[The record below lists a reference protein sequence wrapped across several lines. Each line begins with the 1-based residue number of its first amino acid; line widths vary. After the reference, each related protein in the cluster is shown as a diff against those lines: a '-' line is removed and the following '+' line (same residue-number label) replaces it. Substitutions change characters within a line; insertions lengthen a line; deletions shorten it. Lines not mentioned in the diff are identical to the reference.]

1 MSFSVV
7 VMKKERDRTSF
18 ESLYPVKKAYRNT
31 KVGHTG
37 TLDRFA
43 TGLMIVLTGEAT
55 RLNPL
60 FSGYGKSYRACL
72 EFGRTTDT
80 LDSEGQVTLA
90 GGRIPSIEEIR
101 AVLPTFLGTQLQQP
115 PVYSAIHVNGKR
127 AYKEAR
133 KGNEVEMPLRQIEIT
148 DISIIS
154 YEAPFLVFD
163 VSVSKG
169 TYIRALARD
178 IASRLDTV
186 GHLRE
191 LERYRVGPFTYSSLT
206 HIPST
211 EAETE
216 SAVSL
221 ACRERIDYDPAF
233 LGRVKNGCF
242 LPEGIISATG
252 SGDGYYR
259 LYSEGRFIGIIEK
272 RGGCRVAALTE
283 RENL

>member
-1 MSFSVV
+1 MIYDLNSRGNLIRLLDIDKDFIIDLKYAGSDNFTGQKVYSSGECWMDRHTAEILIKARDIFKKDGYRV
-7 VMKKERDRTSF
+7 KVMD
-18 ESLYPVKKAYRNT
+18 AYRPISAQKKFWEILPNDDFVARPPDMSKPRT
-31 KVGHTG
+31 FRPGH
-37 TLDRFA
+37 LN
-43 TGLMIVLTGEAT
+43 GLAV
-55 RLNPL
+55 
-60 FSGYGKSYRACL
+60 
-72 EFGRTTDT
+72 D
-80 LDSEGQVTLA
+80 VTLTDM
-90 GGRIPSIEEIR
+90 E
-101 AVLPTFLGTQLQQP
+101 
-115 PVYSAIHVNGKR
+115 
-127 AYKEAR
+127 
-133 KGNEVEMPLRQIEIT
+133 GNEVEMPLRQIEIT

-216 SAVSL
+216 AAVSL

>member
-1 MSFSVV
+1 
-7 VMKKERDRTSF
+7 MKKERDRTSF
-18 ESLYPVKKAYRNT
+18 ESLYPVKRAYRNT

-80 LDSEGQVTLA
+80 LDSEGQVTLT
-90 GGRIPSIEEIR
+90 GGRIPSLEEIR
-101 AVLPTFLGTQLQQP
+101 AVLPTFLGIQLQQP

-216 SAVSL
+216 AAVSL